1 MYSWRLK
8 RYAGVSEEGQQM
20 WYYTDKEG
28 NEQKTTV
35 YSDADYHLCGTAL
48 PDLYGGFGTNLSF
61 KGIDLGVSFSYSIGG
76 KFYDKDYASLM
87 GSPIAGSTGSNIHK
101 DILNAWSEDNQTSN
115 IPRWQYADTNTT
127 SSSDR
132 WLTDASWLTLQNVN
146 LGYTFPTKLVK
157 TLYLNKVR
165 VYVAG
170 DNLFYWS
177 KRKGFDPRNNF
188 EGNPSGLSYSPVRSI
203 SGGINVQF

>member
-1 MYSWRLK
+1 
-8 RYAGVSEEGQQM
+8 
-20 WYYTDKEG
+20 
-28 NEQKTTV
+28 
-35 YSDADYHLCGTAL
+35 
-48 PDLYGGFGTNLSF
+48 
-61 KGIDLGVSFSYSIGG
+61 
-76 KFYDKDYASLM
+76 M
-87 GSPIAGSTGSNIHK
+87 GSPIAGSTRSNIHK

-132 WLTDASWLTLQNVN
+132 WLTDASWLTLQNIN
-146 LGYTFPTKLVK
+146 LGYTLPTKLVK

-165 VYVAG
+165 VYAAG

-177 KRKGFDPRNNF
+177 KRKGFDPRSYF
-188 EGNPSGLSYSPVRSI
+188 DGTPSGLSYSPVRSI